1 MARGVRTA
9 ATVHDRHLGL
19 IKEKYE
25 GAGADHSELWETI
38 LAIAGESSLNDAL
51 ECLER
56 CVLEKRTAWLDTNLA
71 GLQRTADPI
80 ADAYRI
86 FYGEYLSISAPLDGE
101 IVERGPRRLVTRW
114 WNRCP
119 TLDACRKFDLDTT
132 VVCKKAYHRPV
143 QAFLG
148 RIHPGLRFERN
159 YDALRPH
166 TPYCE
171 EILRLTE

>member
-1 MARGVRTA
+1 MD
-9 ATVHDRHLGL
+9 DRNLGL
-19 IKEKYE
+19 VKAKYE
-25 GAGADHSELWETI
+25 GPQADYSELWETI
-38 LAIAGESSLNDAL
+38 LAIAGESSLDDAL

-56 CVLEKRTAWLDTNLA
+56 CVLEKRTAWLDAHLA
-71 GLQRTADPI
+71 RFQRTADPI

-86 FYGEYLSISAPLDGE
+86 FYGGYLGISSPADGE
-101 IVERGPRRLVTRW
+101 IVERGPRQLVTRW

-119 TLDACRKFDLDTT
+119 TLDACQKLDLDTR

-143 QAFLG
+143 QAFLW
-148 RIHPGLRFERN
+148 RIHPGLRFERS

-171 EILRLTE
+171 EIFRLTE